1 MIISC
6 SNGGTK
12 TSRDSGLTLVELL
25 VYILLFGIVSAILAT
40 FLIRTLDTQS
50 KIVDFQQ
57 TNLSNQSLDASLDI
71 AIRNSSPKSDHTNVI
86 SGSGSGDQ
94 LLFVS
99 NLQRAKLNDS
109 DNTLSSVSWVC
120 TYWYY
125 DSSEAALFKTQTTSA
140 IPVGYNPNSWSRV
153 LTNIQPPT
161 GKVFQIDTRSWDTT
175 PTPTPTPTSTASAE
189 TALTP
194 IRVGVDITTK
204 PQGDG
209 PAVRI
214 STVYSG
220 IGVDASDAIACRP
233 GS

>member
-6 SNGGTK
+6 TNGGTK

-25 VYILLFGIVSAILAT
+25 VYILLFGIVSAILGT

-50 KIVDFQQ
+50 KIVDVQQ

-71 AIRNSSPKSDHTNVI
+71 AIRNSSPKSDDTNVI

-99 NLQRAKLNDS
+99 NLQRASLKDS

-125 DSSEAALFKTQTTSA
+125 DSSEAALFRTQTASA
-140 IPVGYNPNSWSRV
+140 ISVGYNPSSWSRV

-161 GKVFQIDTRSWDTT
+161 GKVFQIDTRSWDT
-175 PTPTPTPTSTASAE
+175 TPTPTSTASAE